1 MSLYCSVCKNPVSEG
16 GNQCYPCKAGF
27 GPQLACAVCN
37 RLIPRGVAT
46 CVMCDRSA
54 AAEKVTSTELS
65 RTPIPPAMPNLP
77 PLALSIVAPS
87 SAPPVLPGLPSHVG
101 LSVVT
106 EQYQAGR
113 HGVSATVYRPAL
125 DVEILNEMG
134 QVVVVCHTVASRISA
149 SLLEVSRRGAERSSS
164 TSLMVSSGGKAG
176 PTVDEIV
183 TEMGQLALILHRLAD
198 RMTHFQGFTE
208 TTTLLIRESR
218 LLATDL
224 QGEIETWRMT
234 QSWAPTEEL
243 RRVIRQCRVVA
254 TELQG
259 EREARLGPQG

>member
-1 MSLYCSVCKNPVSEG
+1 MSLYCSVCKHPVHEG
-16 GNQCYPCKAGF
+16 GNQCYPCQAGF
-27 GPQLACAVCN
+27 GPQLACATCN

-46 CVMCDRSA
+46 CVVCDRATA
-54 AAEKVTSTELS
+54 ASKALSNELAVVPMPS
-65 RTPIPPAMPNLP
+65 LPNLP
-77 PLALSIVAPS
+77 PLALSIVSPS

-101 LSVVT
+101 LALVT

-113 HGVSATVYRPAL
+113 HGVTATVQRPAL
-125 DVEILNEMG
+125 DVEIMNEMG
-134 QVVVVCHTVASRISA
+134 QVVVVAHTVASRISS
-149 SLLEVSRRGAERSSS
+149 SLLEAAKRGIEISTE
-164 TSLMVSSGGKAG
+164 TSLMPSPGIPTG

-183 TEMGQLALILHRLAD
+183 NEMGQLALILHRLAA

-208 TTTLLIRESR
+208 TTPILIREIR

-224 QGEIETWRMT
+224 QGEIEGWRMT
-234 QSWAPTEEL
+234 QSWKPTDEL